1 MSSPRSGLLAGG
13 NWIIDFVKMIDVY
26 PGEDALAN
34 IGESAPGTNGG
45 APYNV
50 LMDLA
55 RLGVSFPLEAVGLIG
70 NDANGD
76 LILDDCR
83 SRGIDID
90 QLQRTS
96 EAPTSF
102 TDVMTVCHTGRRT
115 FFHCRGTN
123 ALLRPVHFDFS
134 KTQAKIFHLGYLL
147 LLDELDRPDAVSGTQ
162 AGAVLARARAAGL
175 LTSVDVVSEEG
186 QRFASVVLPTL
197 PQVDILFVNE
207 FEAQRITGKTL
218 KTPAG
223 FDWSAM
229 QEAAQDLLDA
239 GVRQWV
245 FLHCEEGAIALGKNG
260 QIAIQGS
267 LQLPPGYIRGTTGA
281 GDAFAAGVLAGLHE
295 NKPVAECLRWGVTAA
310 AASLRHASAS
320 QGIVSLEE
328 CLALPALHGYR
339 HIAG

>member
-1 MSSPRSGLLAGG
+1 MSAPRSGLLAGG

-70 NDANGD
+70 SDANGE
-76 LILDDCR
+76 LILADCR
-83 SRGIDID
+83 ERAIDLS

-102 TDVMTVCHTGRRT
+102 TDVMTVSDTGRRT

-123 ALLRPVHFDFS
+123 ALLRPEHFDFS
-134 KTQAKIFHLGYLL
+134 KTRAKIFHLGYLL
-147 LLDELDRPDAVSGTQ
+147 LLDELDLPDAAFGTQ

-186 QRFASVVLPTL
+186 RRFASVVLPTL

-223 FDWSAM
+223 FDWIAM
-229 QEAAQDLLDA
+229 KEAAQDLLDA
-239 GVRQWV
+239 GVQQWV
-245 FLHCEEGAIALGKNG
+245 FLHCEDGAIALGKNG
-260 QIAIQGS
+260 QIACQGS
-267 LQLPPGYIRGTTGA
+267 LQLPASFIRGTTGA

-295 NKPVAECLRWGVTAA
+295 ENPVAECLRWGVTAA
-310 AASLRHASAS
+310 AASLRHPSAS
-320 QGIVSLEE
+320 QGIASLPE
-328 CLALPALHGYR
+328 CLALAAIHGYR
-339 HIAG
+339 QLPD